1 VTNVY
6 EELAAMEATD
16 EDFAR
21 NPGRKTEERYKLV
34 QAIRNLLDGCPT
46 NDALKV
52 LMEEDGRV
60 PITKDTVEIEAGVN
74 RRRFSGRKSEHPD
87 LSELLKRLKP
97 DHGVSKTTTE
107 RLAKQG
113 ERIRLLEQ
121 RLTASRSAAA
131 AQILRIEALNM
142 KLKSANARIGRLR
155 EQGITGE
162 EQEPLAT

>member
-1 VTNVY
+1 MTNVHN
-6 EELAAMEATD
+6 ELAAMEALD
-16 EDFAR
+16 EDFAL

-46 NDALKV
+46 NDALKSM
-52 LMEEDGRV
+52 MEEDGWV

-74 RRRFSGRKSEHPD
+74 RRRFSGRKSENPD
-87 LSELLKRLKP
+87 LSEMLKRLKP
-97 DHGVSKTTTE
+97 DHGISKTTTE

-121 RLTASRSAAA
+121 QLTASRSAAA

-142 KLKSANARIGRLR
+142 KLKLANARICRLR
-155 EQGITGE
+155 EQGITRE
-162 EQEPLAT
+162 